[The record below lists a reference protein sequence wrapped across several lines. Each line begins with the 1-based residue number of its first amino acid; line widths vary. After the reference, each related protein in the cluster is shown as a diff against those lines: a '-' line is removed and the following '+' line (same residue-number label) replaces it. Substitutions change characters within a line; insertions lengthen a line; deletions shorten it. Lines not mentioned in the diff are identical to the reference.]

1 MSNSQVISNYESL
14 SILTQRMREAVMRED
29 WDQLIGL
36 EQQCSRHVAA
46 MKPVDA
52 STVLDEPS
60 RQTKIQ
66 LIKKILADDADIRS
80 RTIEWM
86 GQLQHIM
93 QSNRQEQRLQHKY
106 GVV

>member
-1 MSNSQVISNYESL
+1 MSGRQVISNYESL
-14 SILTQRMREAVMRED
+14 SALTEQMREAVMRDD
-29 WDQLIGL
+29 WDRLVDL
-36 EQQCSRHVAA
+36 EQQCSRHVAD

-60 RQTKIQ
+60 RQIKVK

-80 RTIEWM
+80 RTAEWM
-86 GQLQHIM
+86 EQLQRII

-106 GVV
+106 GGA

>member
-14 SILTQRMREAVMRED
+14 SVLTEQMREAVMRGE

-52 STVLDEPS
+52 ITVLDEPS
-60 RQTKIQ
+60 RQIKIR
-66 LIKKILADDADIRS
+66 LIKKILANDADIRS
-80 RTIEWM
+80 RTAEWM
-86 GQLQHIM
+86 GQLQRII
-93 QSNRQEQRLQHKY
+93 QSNRQEQLLQHTY
-106 GVV
+106 GGA